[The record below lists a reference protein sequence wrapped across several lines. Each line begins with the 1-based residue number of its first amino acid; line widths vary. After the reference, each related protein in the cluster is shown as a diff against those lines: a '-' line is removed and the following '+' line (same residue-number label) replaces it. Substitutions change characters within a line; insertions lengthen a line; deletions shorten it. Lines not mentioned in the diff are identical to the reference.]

1 MENTVAVPQ
10 KIKIELTC
18 DSAASLLNEKEL
30 KAGIQRDIC
39 ILMFIGVLFARD
51 ER

>member
-1 MENTVAVPQ
+1 MAVPQ

-18 DSAASLLNEKEL
+18 DSAASLLNKREL

-39 ILMFIGVLFARD
+39 TLMFIGVLFAIE